1 MPMRNPIPL
10 ALALALVSTGLQLA
24 ALFPEHTPQY
34 WQLLVLIGIAG
45 QLLAVIVVTGA
56 RRTRRAFAAVVQ
68 TDPLTQIGN
77 RRRLQSLLASGHR
90 FLVIFI
96 DLDHFGRF
104 NVAGGHAV
112 GDEVLTAAALAVAK
126 LAPGTTC
133 RYGGEEFVVL
143 MREKSPEE
151 GKKIAEAIRTAF
163 ADAEI
168 GAAQGDPLTLSAGVA
183 VQSEGETG
191 EQVLGR
197 ADAALLEAKK
207 AGRNCTFFHDGAVM
221 QKINITS

>member
-1 MPMRNPIPL
+1 MRNPIPM

-24 ALFPEHTPQY
+24 AIFPDQTPHY
-34 WQLLVLIGIAG
+34 WQLLVLIGISG
-45 QLLAVIVVTGA
+45 QLLALIVVSGA

-77 RRRLQSLLASGHR
+77 RRRLQSLLGSGQS

-104 NVAGGHAV
+104 NANGHAA
-112 GDEVLTAAALAVAK
+112 GDAVLTAAAGAIAK
-126 LAPGTTC
+126 LSPAATC

-143 MREKSPEE
+143 LRDKTLVQGSE
-151 GKKIAEAIRTAF
+151 IAEAIRTAF
-163 ADAEI
+163 AEAKI
-168 GAAQGDPLTLSAGVA
+168 GGEHGEPLTLSAGVA
-183 VQSEGETG
+183 LQHDGESSEA
-191 EQVLGR
+191 VLGR

-207 AGRNCTFFHDGAVM
+207 AGRNCTFFHDFSMMRKV
-221 QKINITS
+221 NIEQ

>member
-77 RRRLQSLLASGHR
+77 RRRLQSLLASGHG

-96 DLDHFGRF
+96 DLDR
-104 NVAGGHAV
+104 
-112 GDEVLTAAALAVAK
+112 
-126 LAPGTTC
+126 
-133 RYGGEEFVVL
+133 
-143 MREKSPEE
+143 
-151 GKKIAEAIRTAF
+151 F
-163 ADAEI
+163 ADSTQTVTRWAMRCSPRQP
-168 GAAQGDPLTLSAGVA
+168 GRWPSCRLGPRAVMAARSLWCCC
-183 VQSEGETG
+183 
-191 EQVLGR
+191 
-197 ADAALLEAKK
+197 AKK
-207 AGRNCTFFHDGAVM
+207 H
-221 QKINITS
+221 

>member
-77 RRRLQSLLASGHR
+77 RRRLQSLLGSGQS

-96 DLDHFGRF
+96 DLDHFARF
-104 NVAGGHAV
+104 VRLIYPGDDSLGGFGVKRAI
-112 GDEVLTAAALAVAK
+112 K
-126 LAPGTTC
+126 L
-133 RYGGEEFVVL
+133 RL
-143 MREKSPEE
+143 
-151 GKKIAEAIRTAF
+151 KIAHVCQMGSRVTIR
-163 ADAEI
+163 
-168 GAAQGDPLTLSAGVA
+168 
-183 VQSEGETG
+183 
-191 EQVLGR
+191 
-197 ADAALLEAKK
+197 
-207 AGRNCTFFHDGAVM
+207 
-221 QKINITS
+221 INIYNLGNFLRK